1 MKSNRRIAI
10 DRLQNVL
17 KGQAMY
23 IKDNNRLSI
32 QDKKEQLDV
41 VFKMAE
47 YLKEYSQEVQ
57 ELEDTEIDLTH
68 E

>member
-23 IKDNNRLSI
+23 IKDRGSLSI

-41 VFKMAE
+41 IFKMAE

>member
-23 IKDNNRLSI
+23 IKDSGSLSI

>member
-1 MKSNRRIAI
+1 MKSNRRIVI

-41 VFKMAE
+41 IFKMAG

-57 ELEDTEIDLTH
+57 ELEDTEIDFTQ
-68 E
+68 

>member
-1 MKSNRRIAI
+1 MKSNRRIVI

-41 VFKMAE
+41 IFKMAE

-57 ELEDTEIDLTH
+57 ELEDTEIDFTQ
-68 E
+68 

>member
-23 IKDNNRLSI
+23 IKDNDRLSI

-41 VFKMAE
+41 IFKMAE

>member
-1 MKSNRRIAI
+1 MKSNRRLAI

-23 IKDNNRLSI
+23 IKDNNKLSI

-41 VFKMAE
+41 IFKMAE
-47 YLKEYSQEVQ
+47 RLNEYSQEAQ
-57 ELEDTEIDLTH
+57 ELEDTEIDFTQ
-68 E
+68 

>member
-1 MKSNRRIAI
+1 MKSNRRIVI

>member
-1 MKSNRRIAI
+1 MKSNRRIVI

-41 VFKMAE
+41 IFKMAE

-57 ELEDTEIDLTH
+57 ELEDTDIDLTH

>member
-23 IKDNNRLSI
+23 IKDNDRLSI

-41 VFKMAE
+41 IFKMAE
-47 YLKEYSQEVQ
+47 YLNEYSQEVQ

>member
-1 MKSNRRIAI
+1 MKSNRRLAI

-23 IKDNNRLSI
+23 IKDNNKLSI

-41 VFKMAE
+41 IFKMAE
-47 YLKEYSQEVQ
+47 CLNRYSQEVQ
-57 ELEDTEIDLTH
+57 ELEDTEIDFTQ
-68 E
+68 

>member
-1 MKSNRRIAI
+1 MKSNKRLVV

-23 IKDNNRLSI
+23 IKDNDRLSL

-47 YLKEYSQEVQ
+47 YLNEYSQELQ
-57 ELEDTEIDLTH
+57 ELEDTEIDLTQ
-68 E
+68 